1 MAKTIAVS
9 DEVYELLSK
18 LKLPGESFSD
28 VIKRVIKRGGKLM
41 DIAGKKTITKEE
53 WALVENKYNF
63 VKEREIERK
72 KELIKKMHE

>member
-9 DEVYELLSK
+9 DEVYGLLSK

-41 DIAGKKTITKEE
+41 DIAGNQTISKEE
-53 WALVENKYNF
+53 WALIESQYAI
-63 VKEREIERK
+63 VKESEIDRK
-72 KELIKKMHE
+72 KELIRKMQE